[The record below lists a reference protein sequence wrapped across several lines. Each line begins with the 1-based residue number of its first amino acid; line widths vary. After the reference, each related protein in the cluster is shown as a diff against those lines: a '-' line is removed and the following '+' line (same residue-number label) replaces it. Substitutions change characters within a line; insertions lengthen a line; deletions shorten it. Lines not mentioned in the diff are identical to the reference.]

1 MALQQIKLPDSIY
14 LWRFVFKSKL
24 ITISSLLHELNSLF
38 LNENLKPTGMNHNL
52 DKIDLKILKI
62 LQENAKITNLQ
73 LSGEIGLSPAPTLER
88 VKKLETAKLIKGYY
102 TQVNEEALGIGIK
115 AVIQITLARQLENAI
130 SNFKKEINK
139 IPEIMECYQVTGNAD
154 YILIV
159 LLKDIR
165 DFENLI
171 SQRLSKVEEIG
182 QMQTMVILSKVKDSK
197 LLPLDY

>member
-1 MALQQIKLPDSIY
+1 
-14 LWRFVFKSKL
+14 
-24 ITISSLLHELNSLF
+24 
-38 LNENLKPTGMNHNL
+38 MNHNL
-52 DKIDLKILKI
+52 DKIDLKILRI

-88 VKKLETAKLIKGYY
+88 VKKLETAKLIQGYY
-102 TQVNEEALGIGIK
+102 TQVNEEALVIGIK

-159 LLKDIR
+159 LLKDVR

-182 QMQTMVILSKVKDSK
+182 QMQTMVILSKIKDSK

>member
-1 MALQQIKLPDSIY
+1 
-14 LWRFVFKSKL
+14 
-24 ITISSLLHELNSLF
+24 
-38 LNENLKPTGMNHNL
+38 MNHNL
-52 DKIDLKILKI
+52 DQIDLKILKI

-73 LSGEIGLSPAPTLER
+73 LSAEIGLSPAPTLER

-115 AVIQITLARQLENAI
+115 AIIQITLTRQLENAI

-154 YILIV
+154 YILIA

-197 LLPLDY
+197 LLPLEY

>member
-1 MALQQIKLPDSIY
+1 
-14 LWRFVFKSKL
+14 
-24 ITISSLLHELNSLF
+24 
-38 LNENLKPTGMNHNL
+38 MNHNL

-88 VKKLETAKLIKGYY
+88 VKKLETAKLIQGYY
-102 TQVNEEALGIGIK
+102 TKVNEEALGIGIR
-115 AVIQITLARQLENAI
+115 AIIQITLTRQLENAI
-130 SNFKKEINK
+130 SNFKKEISK

-154 YILIV
+154 YILIA

-165 DFENLI
+165 HFENLI